1 MKKEEEDFKTSFSTN
16 ATPQQVFDAI
26 NNVRGWWSENIEG
39 ETDQLDSEYSYHYQD
54 VHLCK
59 MKITE
64 FIPNRKV
71 VWHVL
76 ENYFKFT
83 KDESEWKDTDIIF
96 EIAEKDGKTELKFTH
111 KGLVPEYECYN
122 ICHDAWTHYIQQ
134 SLKDLITTGKGSPT
148 PKESDDDNTET
159 DSLEKEKLLK
169 ESTTKSIYHRLLIKA
184 PVEKVY
190 EAITTQKGLSG
201 WWTPETIAKSEVGS
215 IMKFSFSDY
224 QKEIKIEELKPYSK
238 VRWLCL
244 KAFPEWIGTT
254 LTFELEP
261 HAKGSVLFFHH
272 DGWKEYSNEFAS
284 CSYDWALFFRSL
296 KFLCET
302 GKGFPYPD
310 FNK

>member
-1 MKKEEEDFKTSFSTN
+1 MKNEDFTTSFSTN
-16 ATPQQVFDAI
+16 ATPQKVFDAI
-26 NNVRGWWSENIEG
+26 NNVRGWWSENIDG
-39 ETDQLDSEYSYHYQD
+39 ETDQLNSEYSYHYQD
-54 VHLCK
+54 AHRCK

-64 FIPNRKV
+64 FIPNKKV
-71 VWHVL
+71 IWHVL
-76 ENYFKFT
+76 DNYFKFT

-122 ICHDAWTHYIQQ
+122 ICHDAWTHYIQK
-134 SLKDLITTGKGSPT
+134 SLKDLITTGEGSPT
-148 PKESDDDNTET
+148 PKENDDNSESANLKKDET
-159 DSLEKEKLLK
+159 LK
-169 ESTTKSIYHRLLIKA
+169 DNVAKSIYHRLLIEA

-190 EAITTQKGLSG
+190 EAITTQKGLAG
-201 WWTPETIAKSEVGS
+201 WWTPETIAKPEVGT
-215 IMKFSFSDY
+215 IMKFSFGDY
-224 QKEIKIEELKPYSK
+224 HKEIKIEELKPYSK
-238 VRWLCL
+238 VKWLCL

-254 LTFELEP
+254 LIFQLEP

-272 DGWKEYSNEFAS
+272 DGWKEYSDEFAS